1 MLTNALP
8 DMLQALRRKH
18 HSGWHTSKVAAI
30 VFLAAMAELS
40 TQPAGGLP
48 VLWPANA
55 VLAGLLLRQPAL
67 ERPVVWPMAGAVL
80 LLAASAWNVPA
91 LLALV
96 YGFANLA
103 SAFVC
108 WRLLAQPDAAPN
120 LRQPRAVAQV
130 LAACIAAAA
139 THTIAAGPFLLWL
152 AADAPGS
159 QASVIIHGFLGQLL
173 GYCALLPPILTL
185 PVPASRNRRRTPP
198 RTQPRPETVP
208 PFVCLLAGLTLC
220 FLVGG
225 PGILVFPI
233 PPLLYCALAYRQHIT
248 AWLALLSVLTITL
261 GATYGW
267 IPFGDTPDPA
277 GTAPWDMASLQLGA
291 LLLALAPLI
300 MSCALAARSDTIA
313 ALNRALDHDTLT
325 EALSRQAFL
334 RGAQERLQDPA
345 LLRGTGLLMLD
356 IDHFKRLND
365 TYGHAA
371 GDQVLQ
377 AFAQTIRAAIRPQ
390 DLFGRIGGEEFGI
403 VLPDTGP
410 EEVAHIAERLRA
422 RVAEALTT
430 CTESAEP
437 IRITVSIGAVHDS
450 RANGETLHSLLSYAD
465 QAMYRAKHG
474 GRNRVCF
481 HNARHRK
488 HPHA

>member
-1 MLTNALP
+1 M
-8 DMLQALRRKH
+8 K
-18 HSGWHTSKVAAI
+18 
-30 VFLAAMAELS
+30 
-40 TQPAGGLP
+40 
-48 VLWPANA
+48 
-55 VLAGLLLRQPAL
+55 
-67 ERPVVWPMAGAVL
+67 
-80 LLAASAWNVPA
+80 
-91 LLALV
+91 
-96 YGFANLA
+96 
-103 SAFVC
+103 
-108 WRLLAQPDAAPN
+108 
-120 LRQPRAVAQV
+120 
-130 LAACIAAAA
+130 
-139 THTIAAGPFLLWL
+139 
-152 AADAPGS
+152 
-159 QASVIIHGFLGQLL
+159 
-173 GYCALLPPILTL
+173 
-185 PVPASRNRRRTPP
+185 
-198 RTQPRPETVP
+198 
-208 PFVCLLAGLTLC
+208 
-220 FLVGG
+220 
-225 PGILVFPI
+225 
-233 PPLLYCALAYRQHIT
+233 PLY
-248 AWLALLSVLTITL
+248 
-261 GATYGW
+261 
-267 IPFGDTPDPA
+267 
-277 GTAPWDMASLQLGA
+277 
-291 LLLALAPLI
+291 
-300 MSCALAARSDTIA
+300 
-313 ALNRALDHDTLT
+313 